1 MPTHSKVEVIPE
13 ICYEIPP
20 TFDVLVE
27 LPGRTETIP
36 FYSEFTAKMY
46 ANKYRKCADVKRA
59 LVINGI
65 TGEVLEGYSD

>member
-1 MPTHSKVEVIPE
+1 MPTCFQVDVVPE
-13 ICYEIPP
+13 ICHKIPC

-46 ANKYRKCADVKRA
+46 ANKYRKCADVKRV

-65 TGEVLEGYSD
+65 TGEVLEGLPD